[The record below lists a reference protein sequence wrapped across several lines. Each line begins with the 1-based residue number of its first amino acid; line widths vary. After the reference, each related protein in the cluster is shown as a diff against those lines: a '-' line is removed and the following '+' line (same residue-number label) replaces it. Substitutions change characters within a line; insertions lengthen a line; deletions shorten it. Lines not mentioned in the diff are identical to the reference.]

1 MYKSNAKVKYISN
14 SFKQTVL
21 DQAYAT
27 IINITDKT
35 KERHCIKKK
44 TNLYKKFDNLKNAIV
59 NNINNTAPAKKV
71 IKEGVINLPGK
82 GLNES
87 KIRV

>member
-1 MYKSNAKVKYISN
+1 M
-14 SFKQTVL
+14 KQKAL
-21 DQAYAT
+21 DYDYET

-59 NNINNTAPAKKV
+59 NNINNNAPAKKV